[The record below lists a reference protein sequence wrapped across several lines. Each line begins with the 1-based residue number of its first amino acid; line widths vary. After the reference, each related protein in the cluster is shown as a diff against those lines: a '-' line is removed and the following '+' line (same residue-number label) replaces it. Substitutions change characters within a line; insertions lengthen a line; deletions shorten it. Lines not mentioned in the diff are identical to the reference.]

1 MEGNKVL
8 SLPVL
13 MLRDTVV
20 FPQIVM
26 PLSVGRGRS
35 VSALEHAAKND
46 NCKIL
51 LLTQIDGSVDNPS
64 NDDLYK
70 VGTVADVVQLLRLPD
85 GVLKVLI
92 KGEYRAKVLNFIDG
106 GEFLSAEVEIIE
118 GEEGIVVDSKI
129 EALKR
134 SVLREFDV
142 WNKLSKK
149 TQSEV
154 VASTYEIKK
163 LGHLSD
169 VVASHLAISV
179 EDKQKVIEE
188 FCVIKRLEMVFGF
201 IKLEIGVLNAQK
213 KIDDRVRSQVE
224 ATHKVYYLN
233 EQLKAIQRELEES
246 DGSCCDGDSASEFE
260 KRINAT
266 QLSDEAKERAFSD
279 LKRYRKMNLM
289 SPEAN
294 IISCYLQWLLDL
306 PWGKFKH
313 ARIDIAHSMKILD
326 GNHYGMDK
334 VKERILEF
342 LAVLKRVKK
351 PKGSIICFVG
361 PPGVGKT
368 SLAKSIAKAT
378 GREFVRVSL
387 GGIHDESEIRGHR
400 RTYVGAMPG
409 KIIKQMKQA
418 KTCNPLFLLDE
429 IDKIGSDYRGDP
441 TAALLEVLDPEHN
454 KHFVDNYLEVEFD
467 LSNVMFVATA
477 NGLNL
482 QKPLLDRME
491 VIQLS
496 GYTEEEKLQISR
508 RHLIPT
514 LRKEHG
520 LREKEWGISDGAIY
534 DLIRY
539 YTRESG
545 VRNLGRE
552 LASLMRKGVKEI
564 LIDKE
569 VKGLHVTSENV
580 GKYAGVR
587 KHDFGIMEKSSLVGV
602 VTGLAYTDTGGDLL
616 TIESVSMPGKGTVKY
631 TGKLGEVMQESVRA
645 AYSYVRSRCVGFGI
659 RSKDF
664 QTNDIHVHVPE
675 GAVPKDG
682 PSAGIAM
689 CVSIVSLMTGIPVK
703 NTVAM
708 TGEVT
713 LRGQVLPIGGLKE
726 KLLAALRGGITTAI
740 IPSQNKKDVVEL
752 PDSVRRCMEI
762 VLVSNV
768 DEVIENALV
777 AKVMPLSEDEVFVEK
792 VSSVGD
798 GGDCTLF
805 N

>member
-1 MEGNKVL
+1 MGESRVML
-8 SLPVL
+8 LPVL

-20 FPQIVM
+20 FPQVVM
-26 PLSVGRGRS
+26 PLSVGRGKS
-35 VSALEHAAKND
+35 VNALEHATKNEG
-46 NCKIL
+46 CKIL

-70 VGTVADVVQLLRLPD
+70 VGAVADVVQLLRLPD

-92 KGEYRAKVLNFIDG
+92 KGESRAKVLDFVDG
-106 GEFLSAEVEIIE
+106 EDFLSANVAIIGDDEDIEVDNK
-118 GEEGIVVDSKI
+118 V
-129 EALKR
+129 EALRR

-149 TQSEV
+149 IQAEV
-154 VASTYEIKK
+154 VASAHEIKK
-163 LGHLSD
+163 LGHLAD
-169 VVASHLAISV
+169 VVASHLAVSV

-188 FCVIKRLEMVFGF
+188 FGVVQRLDMVFSM

-246 DGSCCDGDSASEFE
+246 DGTCCDSDSASEFE
-260 KRINAT
+260 KRISASK
-266 QLSDEAKERAFSD
+266 LSDEARERALSD
-279 LKRYRKMNLM
+279 LKRYRKMNMM

-294 IISCYLQWLLDL
+294 IISSYLQWLLDL
-306 PWGKFKH
+306 PWGELKSCK
-313 ARIDIAHSMKILD
+313 IDMANSVKILNN
-326 GNHYGMDK
+326 NHFGMEK
-334 VKERILEF
+334 VKERVLEF

-351 PKGSIICFVG
+351 PRGSILCFVG

-368 SLAKSIAKAT
+368 SLAKSIAEAT

-409 KIIKQMKQA
+409 KIIKQMKRA
-418 KTCNPLFLLDE
+418 KSCNPLFLLDE
-429 IDKIGSDYRGDP
+429 IDKVGSDYRGDP

-477 NGLNL
+477 NSLNL

-496 GYTEEEKLQISR
+496 GYTEEDKLQIAKIY
-508 RHLIPT
+508 LIPG

-520 LREKEWGISDGAIY
+520 LREKEWDITTGAIC
-534 DLIRY
+534 DVVRY

-545 VRNLGRE
+545 VRSLRRE
-552 LASLMRKGVKEI
+552 LSSLMRKAVKEI
-564 LIDKE
+564 LTDKN
-569 VKGLHVTSENV
+569 VKSVTVTSENV
-580 GKYAGVR
+580 DKYAGVR
-587 KHDFGIMEKSSLVGV
+587 KYDFGVMEKSSMAGV

-616 TIESVSMPGKGTVKY
+616 MIESVMMPGRGGIKY

-645 AYSYVRSRCVGFGI
+645 AYSYIRSRCIAFGI
-659 RSKDF
+659 RSRDF
-664 QTNDIHVHVPE
+664 QINDIHVHVPE
-675 GAVPKDG
+675 GAISKDG

-689 CVSIVSLMTGIPVK
+689 CTSIVSLMTGIPVK

-713 LRGQVLPIGGLKE
+713 LRGRVLPIGGLKE
-726 KLLAALRGGITTAI
+726 KLLAALRGGITTVV
-740 IPSQNKKDVVEL
+740 IPSKNEKDIPEL
-752 PDSVRRCMEI
+752 PDSIKQCMNI
-762 VLVSNV
+762 VLVSSV
-768 DEVIENALV
+768 EEVLACALERDLV
-777 AKVMPLSEDEVFVEK
+777 PLSEDEVFVGRQ
-792 VSSVGD
+792 VSD
-798 GGDCTLF
+798 ANYGDCALF

>member
-1 MEGNKVL
+1 MEEDRVEL
-8 SLPVL
+8 LPVL

-20 FPQIVM
+20 FPNVVM
-26 PLSVGRGRS
+26 PLSVGRERS
-35 VSALEHAAKND
+35 VNALKYTTEHEG
-46 NCKIL
+46 CKIL
-51 LLTQIDGSVDNPS
+51 LLTQIDGSVDNPG
-64 NDDLYK
+64 DADLYK
-70 VGTVADVVQLLRLPD
+70 VGTVASVVQLLRLPD

-92 KGEYRAKVLNFIDG
+92 KGDVRAKVVDFVE
-106 GEFLSAEVEIIE
+106 GEDFLSANVVVVEDNEDIE
-118 GEEGIVVDSKI
+118 IDNKV
-129 EALKR
+129 EALRR
-134 SVLREFDV
+134 SVLREFDI

-149 TQSEV
+149 MQTDV
-154 VASTYEIKK
+154 VASAYEIKK

-179 EDKQKVIEE
+179 EDKQRVIEE
-188 FCVIKRLEMVFGF
+188 FCVVKRLDMVFSM

-246 DGSCCDGDSASEFE
+246 DGTCCDRDSASEFE

-266 QLSDEAKERAFSD
+266 ALSEEAKERALSD

-294 IISCYLQWLLDL
+294 IISSYLQWLLDL
-306 PWGKFKH
+306 PWGKFKNCK
-313 ARIDIAHSMKILD
+313 IDMDNSIKILD
-326 GNHYGMDK
+326 SNHYGMVK

-351 PKGSIICFVG
+351 PRGSILCFVG

-368 SLAKSIAKAT
+368 SLAKSIAEAT

-409 KIIKQMKQA
+409 KIIKQMKRA

-429 IDKIGSDYRGDP
+429 IDKVGSDYRGDP

-477 NGLNL
+477 NSLNL
-482 QKPLLDRME
+482 PKPLLDRME

-496 GYTEEEKLQISR
+496 GYTEDEKLNIAKV
-508 RHLIPT
+508 HMIPG

-520 LREKEWGISDGAIY
+520 LKDKEWDISSGAIY

-545 VRNLGRE
+545 VRSLRRE
-552 LASLMRKGVKEI
+552 LSSLMRKAVREIITDKEI
-564 LIDKE
+564 
-569 VKGLHVTSENV
+569 KGVSVTSENV
-580 GKYAGVR
+580 EKYAGIR
-587 KHDFGIMEKSSLVGV
+587 KYDFGVKEKTSMVGV

-616 TIESVSMPGKGTVKY
+616 TIESVMMPGRGGIKY
-631 TGKLGEVMQESVRA
+631 TGKLGEVMQESVKA
-645 AYSYVRSRCVGFGI
+645 AYSYVRSRCIDFGI
-659 RSKDF
+659 KSRDF
-664 QTNDIHVHVPE
+664 QGSDIHVHVPE
-675 GAVPKDG
+675 GAIPKDG

-713 LRGQVLPIGGLKE
+713 LRGRVLPIGGLKE
-726 KLLAALRGGITTAI
+726 KMLAALRGGITTVI
-740 IPSQNKKDVVEL
+740 IPSKNKKDVSEL
-752 PDSVRRCMEI
+752 PESVQQCMEL
-762 VLVSNV
+762 VLVSSV
-768 DEVIENALV
+768 DEVISRALSSAV
-777 AKVMPLSEDEVFVEK
+777 VPLSKDEAFVNQVPSTGE
-792 VSSVGD
+792 S
-798 GGDCTLF
+798 DCTLF

>member
-1 MEGNKVL
+1 
-8 SLPVL
+8 

-20 FPQIVM
+20 FPRVVV
-26 PLSVGRGRS
+26 PLSVGRGKS
-35 VSALEHAAKND
+35 VNALEYTAKTEG
-46 NCKIL
+46 CKIL
-51 LLTQIDGSVDNPS
+51 LLTQIDGSVDNPG
-64 NDDLYK
+64 NDDLYT
-70 VGTVADVVQLLRLPD
+70 VGVVADVVQLLRLPD

-92 KGEYRAKVLNFIDG
+92 KGESRAKVLNLVDEG
-106 GEFLSAEVEIIE
+106 DFLSASVEIIE
-118 GEEGIVVDSKI
+118 DDEDVEIDSRV
-129 EALKR
+129 EALRR

-149 TQSEV
+149 MQPEV

-169 VVASHLAISV
+169 VVASHLAVSI

-188 FCVIKRLEMVFGF
+188 FCVVKRLDLVFGM

-246 DGSCCDGDSASEFE
+246 DGSCCDSDSASEFE

-266 QLSDEAKERAFSD
+266 PLSEEARERALSD

-294 IISCYLQWLLDL
+294 IISGYMQWLLDL
-306 PWGKFKH
+306 PWGKFKSGK
-313 ARIDIAHSMKILD
+313 IDMTSSAKILNN
-326 GNHYGMDK
+326 NHFGMDK
-334 VKERILEF
+334 VKERVLEF

-351 PKGSIICFVG
+351 PKGSVLCFVG

-368 SLAKSIAKAT
+368 SLAKSIAEAT

-387 GGIHDESEIRGHR
+387 GGVHDESEIRGHR

-409 KIIKQMKQA
+409 KIIKQMKRA

-429 IDKIGSDYRGDP
+429 IDKVGSDYRGDP
-441 TAALLEVLDPEHN
+441 VAALLEVLDPEHN

-477 NGLNL
+477 NNLNF

-491 VIQLS
+491 IIQLS
-496 GYTEEEKLQISR
+496 GYTEEEKLQIAKV
-508 RHLIPT
+508 HLIPG

-520 LREKEWGISDGAIY
+520 LREKEWDISAEAIC
-534 DLIRY
+534 DLIRF

-545 VRNLGRE
+545 VRGLRRE
-552 LASLMRKGVKEI
+552 LSSLMRGAVKEI
-564 LIDKE
+564 LTNKD
-569 VKGLHVTSENV
+569 VKSVFVTPENV
-580 GKYAGVR
+580 DKYVGVR
-587 KHDFGIMEKSSLVGV
+587 KYDYGIKEKSSMVGV
-602 VTGLAYTDTGGDLL
+602 VTGLAYTETGGDLL
-616 TIESVSMPGKGTVKY
+616 TIESVMMPGRGGIKC
-631 TGKLGEVMQESVRA
+631 TGKLGEVMQESVKA
-645 AYSYVRSRCVGFGI
+645 AYSYVRSRCFEFGI
-659 RSKDF
+659 KSKDF
-664 QTNDIHVHVPE
+664 QSKDIHVHVPE
-675 GAVPKDG
+675 GAIPKDG

-689 CVSIVSLMTGIPVK
+689 CISIVSLMTGIPVK
-703 NTVAM
+703 NSVAM

-713 LRGQVLPIGGLKE
+713 LRGRVLPIGGLKE
-726 KLLAALRGGITTAI
+726 KLLAAMRGGVTTVI
-740 IPSQNKKDVVEL
+740 LPIKNKKDFAEL
-752 PDSVRRCMEI
+752 PESVKQSLEL
-762 VLVSNV
+762 VLVSSV
-768 DEVIENALV
+768 DEVIACALESPV
-777 AKVMPLSEDEVFVEK
+777 VPLSEDEVFVNQM
-792 VSSVGD
+792 SGVGD
-798 GGDCTLF
+798 CSFL

>member
-1 MEGNKVL
+1 MEEGKVVL
-8 SLPVL
+8 LPVL

-20 FPQIVM
+20 FPRVVV
-26 PLSVGRGRS
+26 PLSVGRGKS
-35 VSALEHAAKND
+35 VNALEYTAKTEG
-46 NCKIL
+46 CKIL
-51 LLTQIDGSVDNPS
+51 LLTQIDGSVDNPG
-64 NDDLYK
+64 NDDLYT
-70 VGTVADVVQLLRLPD
+70 VGVVADVVQLLRLPD

-92 KGEYRAKVLNFIDG
+92 KGESRAKVLNLVDEG
-106 GEFLSAEVEIIE
+106 DFLSASVEIIE
-118 GEEGIVVDSKI
+118 DDEDVEIDSRV
-129 EALKR
+129 EALRR

-149 TQSEV
+149 MQPEV

-169 VVASHLAISV
+169 VVASHLAVSI

-188 FCVIKRLEMVFGF
+188 FCVVKRLDLVFGM

-246 DGSCCDGDSASEFE
+246 DGSCCDSDSASEFE

-266 QLSDEAKERAFSD
+266 PLSEEARERALSD

-294 IISCYLQWLLDL
+294 IISGYMQWLLDL
-306 PWGKFKH
+306 PWGKFKSGK
-313 ARIDIAHSMKILD
+313 IDMTSSAKILNN
-326 GNHYGMDK
+326 NHFGMDK
-334 VKERILEF
+334 VKERVLEF

-351 PKGSIICFVG
+351 PKGSVLCFVG

-368 SLAKSIAKAT
+368 SLAKSIAEAT

-387 GGIHDESEIRGHR
+387 GGVHDESEIRGHR

-409 KIIKQMKQA
+409 KIIKQMKRA

-429 IDKIGSDYRGDP
+429 IDKVGSDYRGDP
-441 TAALLEVLDPEHN
+441 VAALLEVLDPEHN

-477 NGLNL
+477 NNLNF

-491 VIQLS
+491 IIQLS
-496 GYTEEEKLQISR
+496 GYTEEEKLQIAKV
-508 RHLIPT
+508 HLIPG

-520 LREKEWGISDGAIY
+520 LREKEWDISAEAIC
-534 DLIRY
+534 DLIRF

-545 VRNLGRE
+545 VRGLRRE
-552 LASLMRKGVKEI
+552 LSSLMRGAVKEI
-564 LIDKE
+564 LTNKD
-569 VKGLHVTSENV
+569 VKSVFVTPENV
-580 GKYAGVR
+580 DKYVGVR
-587 KHDFGIMEKSSLVGV
+587 KYDYGIKEKSSMVGV
-602 VTGLAYTDTGGDLL
+602 VTGLAYTETGGDLL
-616 TIESVSMPGKGTVKY
+616 TIESVMMPGRGGIKC
-631 TGKLGEVMQESVRA
+631 TGKLGEVMQESVKA
-645 AYSYVRSRCVGFGI
+645 AYSYVRSRCFEFGI
-659 RSKDF
+659 KSKDF
-664 QTNDIHVHVPE
+664 QSKDIHVHVPE
-675 GAVPKDG
+675 GAIPKDG

-689 CVSIVSLMTGIPVK
+689 CISIVSLMTGIPVK
-703 NTVAM
+703 NSVAM

-713 LRGQVLPIGGLKE
+713 LRGRVLPIGGLKE
-726 KLLAALRGGITTAI
+726 KLLAAMRGGVTTVI
-740 IPSQNKKDVVEL
+740 LPIKNKKDFAEL
-752 PDSVRRCMEI
+752 PESVKQSLEL
-762 VLVSNV
+762 VLVSSV
-768 DEVIENALV
+768 DEVIACALESPV
-777 AKVMPLSEDEVFVEK
+777 VPLSEDEVFVNQM
-792 VSSVGD
+792 SGVGD
-798 GGDCTLF
+798 CSFL

>member
-1 MEGNKVL
+1 ML
-8 SLPVL
+8 LPVL

-20 FPQIVM
+20 FPRVVV
-26 PLSVGRGRS
+26 PLSVGRGKS
-35 VSALEHAAKND
+35 VNALEYTAKTEG
-46 NCKIL
+46 CKIL
-51 LLTQIDGSVDNPS
+51 LLTQIDGSVDNPG
-64 NDDLYK
+64 NDDLYT
-70 VGTVADVVQLLRLPD
+70 VGVVADVVQLLRLPD

-92 KGEYRAKVLNFIDG
+92 KGESRAKVLNLVDEG
-106 GEFLSAEVEIIE
+106 DFLSASVEIIE
-118 GEEGIVVDSKI
+118 DDEDVEIDSRV
-129 EALKR
+129 EALRR

-149 TQSEV
+149 MQPEV

-169 VVASHLAISV
+169 VVASHLAVSI

-188 FCVIKRLEMVFGF
+188 FCVVKRLDLVFGM

-246 DGSCCDGDSASEFE
+246 DGSCCDSDSASEFE

-266 QLSDEAKERAFSD
+266 PLSEEARERALSD

-294 IISCYLQWLLDL
+294 IISGYMQWLLDL
-306 PWGKFKH
+306 PWGKFKSGK
-313 ARIDIAHSMKILD
+313 IDMTSSAKILNN
-326 GNHYGMDK
+326 NHFGMDK
-334 VKERILEF
+334 VKERVLEF

-351 PKGSIICFVG
+351 PKGSVLCFVG

-368 SLAKSIAKAT
+368 SLAKSIAEAT

-387 GGIHDESEIRGHR
+387 GGVHDESEIRGHR

-409 KIIKQMKQA
+409 KIIKQMKRA

-429 IDKIGSDYRGDP
+429 IDKVGSDYRGDP
-441 TAALLEVLDPEHN
+441 VAALLEVLDPEHN

-477 NGLNL
+477 NNLNF

-491 VIQLS
+491 IIQLS
-496 GYTEEEKLQISR
+496 GYTEEEKLQIAKV
-508 RHLIPT
+508 HLIPG

-520 LREKEWGISDGAIY
+520 LREKEWDISAEAIC
-534 DLIRY
+534 DLIRF

-545 VRNLGRE
+545 VRGLRRE
-552 LASLMRKGVKEI
+552 LSSLMRGAVKEI
-564 LIDKE
+564 LTNKD
-569 VKGLHVTSENV
+569 VKSVFVTPENV
-580 GKYAGVR
+580 DKYVGVR
-587 KHDFGIMEKSSLVGV
+587 KYDYGIKEKSSMVGV
-602 VTGLAYTDTGGDLL
+602 VTGLAYTETGGDLL
-616 TIESVSMPGKGTVKY
+616 TIESVMMPGRGGIKC
-631 TGKLGEVMQESVRA
+631 TGKLGEVMQESVKA
-645 AYSYVRSRCVGFGI
+645 AYSYVRSRCFEFGI
-659 RSKDF
+659 KSKDF
-664 QTNDIHVHVPE
+664 QSKDIHVHVPE
-675 GAVPKDG
+675 GAIPKDG

-689 CVSIVSLMTGIPVK
+689 CISIVSLMTGIPVK
-703 NTVAM
+703 NSVAM

-713 LRGQVLPIGGLKE
+713 LRGRVLPIGGLKE
-726 KLLAALRGGITTAI
+726 KLLAAMRGGVTTVI
-740 IPSQNKKDVVEL
+740 LPIKNKKDFAEL
-752 PDSVRRCMEI
+752 PESVKQSLEL
-762 VLVSNV
+762 VLVSSV
-768 DEVIENALV
+768 DEVIACALESPV
-777 AKVMPLSEDEVFVEK
+777 VPLSEDEVFVNQM
-792 VSSVGD
+792 SGVGD
-798 GGDCTLF
+798 CSFL